1 MVVVDKMG
9 RWSHPGVTQI
19 GDTTE
24 CMEEVGQ
31 VSVQGAVFEQR
42 EQQLE
47 RPWDHNHYGWD
58 EVSHPL
64 PLPVALEYTSNIPQA
79 CLSHCTSMVVT

>member
-1 MVVVDKMG
+1 MFSPFGGQYFIYPYQINKYKIYIDEEAWRIDWSRQSMVVVDNVG

-31 VSVQGAVFEQR
+31 VNV
-42 EQQLE
+42 
-47 RPWDHNHYGWD
+47 
-58 EVSHPL
+58 
-64 PLPVALEYTSNIPQA
+64 
-79 CLSHCTSMVVT
+79 

>member
-1 MVVVDKMG
+1 MAVVDKMG

-42 EQQLE
+42 
-47 RPWDHNHYGWD
+47 
-58 EVSHPL
+58 
-64 PLPVALEYTSNIPQA
+64 
-79 CLSHCTSMVVT
+79 